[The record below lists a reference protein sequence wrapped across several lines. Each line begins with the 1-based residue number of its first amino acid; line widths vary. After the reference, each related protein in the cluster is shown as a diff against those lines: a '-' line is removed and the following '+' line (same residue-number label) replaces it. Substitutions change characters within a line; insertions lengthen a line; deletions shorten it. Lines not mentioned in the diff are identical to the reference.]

1 MTDLEI
7 ATEMTTEF
15 LKDQGNAFI
24 VGNRYKITGGKYKKY
39 KFCNLVKIND
49 TYSDVCIESSENKP
63 GTESPFNTIHSKVKN
78 CYLYPE
84 KNPVI
89 IEMPDASDLQVV
101 SKLLPEH
108 EPEVVDVCAGILS
121 EAMDKLFDTPVEPP
135 TMTEAL
141 ANREELIK
149 LRKENDEWKVAYIN
163 HTGENYDKWKEEQ
176 ENTAIT
182 LLKQE
187 NDELKDSC
195 IKYVTEIGELSNA
208 NVYANAQAILDDT
221 SSSSSNEEE
230 DVIHNL
236 ALTIASLNKELD
248 EYKAMIYG
256 INKLLKI

>member
-7 ATEMTTEF
+7 ATEMTTEI
-15 LKDQGNAFI
+15 LKDQGNPFI

-108 EPEVVDVCAGILS
+108 DCLLQDIVDGVQDAALTEKVDTLVEEQEGLS
-121 EAMDKLFDTPVEPP
+121 GKYESVEGVDYPDGMPNWGGSDPHTTP

-141 ANREELIK
+141 ANREELI
-149 LRKENDEWKVAYIN
+149 V
-163 HTGENYDKWKEEQ
+163 
-176 ENTAIT
+176 
-182 LLKQE
+182 LKQE
-187 NDELKDSC
+187 NDELKDNC
-195 IKYVTEIGELSNA
+195 LKYVDEIKELTNA
-208 NVYANAQAILDDT
+208 KVYANAQAILD
-221 SSSSSNEEE
+221 SSDEDDEP

-256 INKLLKI
+256 INKLLNR